1 MREVVKPYEPLY
13 TVKEVAKILKIN
25 PQATYSLIKSHQL
38 PSLRLGSIK
47 VRGSDLE
54 RFLEK
59 YPTIESGD
67 DNMEV
72 NDDGTVK

>member
-1 MREVVKPYEPLY
+1 MVKPYEPLY

-25 PQATYSLIKSHQL
+25 TKAAYSLIKSHQL

-59 YPTIESGD
+59 YPTIEPGD
-67 DNMEV
+67 EDMEEVITDADNP
-72 NDDGTVK
+72 